1 MTATF
6 NDTASVPAVGAAP
19 QASGADAAATALDA
33 IASSW
38 CRRNRPE
45 SMSTDWGQSLLAYG
59 LLAAARSGNADAHE
73 FLRRWLTYHLG
84 AGVHVTYFVGS
95 WSIGL
100 LYPDVIELFPEFG
113 SQLRSVATSVYE
125 FILEK
130 SIRNGR
136 GVILHN
142 VDLPHVYVDTV
153 YFAVP
158 VIAKLGRT
166 LDRDDWRDDAMSQ
179 VRMHMRILRDPETGF
194 SIHCEENRSG
204 HRSEGA
210 WARGNGWIA
219 MTCGELLALLQH
231 DSPER
236 REIGEILVELATMLV
251 PFQTPNGLWRTI
263 IDDESAY
270 EETSASAM
278 FLFGLSRGRRYGVLP
293 ATFDEPIA
301 RCVAGLMKHVDA
313 DARFTGCSE
322 GTWPGTIEYYK
333 SLACGEFW
341 WGTGA
346 MLLALDEVLTTHRKP
361 NTQSAQAKHP

>member
-1 MTATF
+1 MDSTEVLRASI
-6 NDTASVPAVGAAP
+6 DTL
-19 QASGADAAATALDA
+19 AD
-33 IASSW
+33 SW

-59 LLAAARSGNADAHE
+59 LLAAVRTTDNTAARE

-100 LYPDVIELFPEFG
+100 LYPDVVEVYPELGF
-113 SQLRSVATSVYE
+113 QLREVGARIYE
-125 FILEK
+125 FIRSK
-130 SIRNGR
+130 AIRNGR

-153 YFAVP
+153 YYSAP
-158 VIAKLGRT
+158 VLAKLGRL

-179 VRMHMRILRDPETGF
+179 IRMHMQILRDPATGF
-194 SIHCEENRSG
+194 SIHCQENLSE
-204 HRSEGA
+204 HRSEGP

-219 MTCGELLALLQH
+219 MTCGELLAELEH

-236 REIGEILVELATMLV
+236 REVGEILLELSTALL
-251 PFQTPNGLWRTI
+251 PYQSPSGLWRTI
-263 IDDESAY
+263 ITDAGAY

-278 FLFGLSRGRRYGVLP
+278 FLFGMLRGRRFGVLP
-293 ATFDEPIA
+293 PSFDEPID
-301 RCVAGLMKHVDA
+301 RCLSALLAQIDDEGRLM
-313 DARFTGCSE
+313 GCSE
-322 GTWPGTIEYYK
+322 GTWPGTLEYYK
-333 SLACGEFW
+333 GLACGEWW

-346 MLLALDEVLTTHRKP
+346 MLLALREASQRHGAVATPWER
-361 NTQSAQAKHP
+361 ARA